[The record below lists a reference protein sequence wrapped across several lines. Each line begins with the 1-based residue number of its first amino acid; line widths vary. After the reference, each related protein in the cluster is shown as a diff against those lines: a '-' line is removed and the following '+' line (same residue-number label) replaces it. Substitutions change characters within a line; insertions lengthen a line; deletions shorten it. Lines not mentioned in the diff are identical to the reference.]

1 MQSLEQRPAR
11 NGRMFRLCNFSFI
24 VLFCSLTLVMSPKP
38 KLLASFVEK
47 LAEQIEHERA
57 TSREC
62 TATITSQKRENGK
75 FNREKNGSTVT
86 MRLKHLNM
94 FLGQEKRRCN
104 LTKSHWAKA
113 SWQYTRTC
121 GPAWQRFES
130 WTLKARSL
138 LTPAP
143 MSVIIMRHFW
153 HYVTIPA
160 ATSQPAAAS
169 FPQLSKHTRNQTN
182 LNSRKI
188 Y

>member
-1 MQSLEQRPAR
+1 MQSLEQRPTR

-24 VLFCSLTLVMSPKP
+24 VLFCSLTLVMPPKP

-47 LAEQIEHERA
+47 LAMRIEHERA

-62 TATITSQKRENGK
+62 TVTITSQKRENGK

-130 WTLKARSL
+130 WTLKSSL
-138 LTPAP
+138 TTHSRTHVSNNHEAFLTL
-143 MSVIIMRHFW
+143 RHYTSC
-153 HYVTIPA
+153 YVT
-160 ATSQPAAAS
+160 TSCCLFSSTIKTYTQS
-169 FPQLSKHTRNQTN
+169 NKFE
-182 LNSRKI
+182 
-188 Y
+188 